1 MKKGTITGVMKYV
14 AKILLGTRLKAF
26 LKFNVYELMRNKTKR
41 KALKEKC
48 CSTAKKAGKSNLALY
63 WDMIYKSFVTNADYM
78 DYFEFSFYNK
88 PLKVINRYMTRGRY
102 SRLYPYFSTYEVKK
116 VMREKDLFLS
126 VFKDYTR
133 RDWLTLNDD
142 LTIGQLTEFTSKH
155 GIFIAKPRSLNQGR
169 GIEIVDVSGFQ
180 SMLELLVY
188 LKAKNIFVI
197 EEFVHNHDTLSKFSA
212 NSLNVIRIITLRLPE
227 GVEVICSI
235 LRCNIDGGF
244 VDDFSPGIYE
254 CPIDIDEGIIIKGI
268 RDNVNLEQ
276 YSARHPFGFDV
287 VGIKIPYW
295 KETLDMVKKAALT
308 LDNVLFIP
316 WDVAISPGGPLIIEG
331 NSNCGYDFSSIHDQL
346 DTYKMIKQACK
357 YAKKQAKG
365 KASPVRTRK
374 R

>member
-1 MKKGTITGVMKYV
+1 MEKWTITGVMKNV
-14 AKILLGTRLKAF
+14 ARVLLGIRVKAF
-26 LKFNVYELMRNKTKR
+26 FKFNVYELIRYGDKR
-41 KALKEKC
+41 KELKEKR
-48 CSTAKKAGKSNLALY
+48 CSTARKIGKSRLTLY
-63 WDMIYKSFVTNADYM
+63 WDMVFKSFVTNADYM
-78 DYFEFSFYNK
+78 DYFKFSFYNK

-102 SRLYPYFSTYEVKK
+102 SRFYPYFSTYEVKK
-116 VMREKDLFLS
+116 IMREKDLFLS

-133 RDWLTLNDD
+133 RDWLALNDD

-197 EEFVHNHDTLSKFSA
+197 EELVHNHETLSKFSVK
-212 NSLNVIRIITLRLPE
+212 SLNIIRIITLRLPE
-227 GVEVICSI
+227 GVEVICSL

-254 CPIDIDEGIIIKGI
+254 CPIDIDNGMIIKGI

-331 NSNCGYDFSSIHDQL
+331 NSNCGYKFSIIHDQL
-346 DTYKMIKQACK
+346 DTYQIIKQSCK

-365 KASPVRTRK
+365 KASPVRTLK